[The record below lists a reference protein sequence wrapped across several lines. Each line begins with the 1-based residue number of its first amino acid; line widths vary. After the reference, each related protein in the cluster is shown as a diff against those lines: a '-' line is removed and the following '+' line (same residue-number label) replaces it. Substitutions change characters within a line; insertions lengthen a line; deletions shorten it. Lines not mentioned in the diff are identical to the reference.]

1 MKKTVRPVDSL
12 PHSTKRRWNGHIL
25 MLGIAALAIACL
37 VGLSLYFKGNDP
49 DATQA
54 EAQTKDREPVAELVS
69 ATGLVLAG
77 KSGRMEW
84 NQISIG
90 ARLMVGDL
98 IQTDKSGTA
107 SIRYSNGNTVS
118 IPEDTILTVQ
128 NSENGS
134 MEISAPAMEAQ
145 NDPVYSNPGGNVSV
159 PDMGS
164 TVVAFNRARAKE
176 SGPFIRLD
184 RIIPFGRSLE
194 LIGRVDAGSRLS
206 VNRELVEISG
216 DGSFKHFTNP
226 FPASVQTVNLLMK
239 VTDLS
244 GRTSVVS
251 ATYGFDSHN

>member
-1 MKKTVRPVDSL
+1 MKKAGRFVDSL
-12 PHSTKRRWNGHIL
+12 PHSIKRPWNGHTL
-25 MLGIAALAIACL
+25 LVGIAALAIAGL
-37 VGLSLYFKGNDP
+37 VGLSLYRRGNDS

-54 EAQTKDREPVAELVS
+54 EAKTKDREPAAELVS

-118 IPEDTILTVQ
+118 IPEDTILTIR

-134 MEISAPAMEAQ
+134 MEISAPAMEVHG
-145 NDPVYSNPGGNVSV
+145 DPVEAGRGGNDSV
-159 PDMGS
+159 NEAGS
-164 TVVAFNRARAKE
+164 TVDAFNRARAKE

-184 RIIPFGRSLE
+184 QIIPFGRSLE
-194 LIGRVDAGSRLS
+194 LIGRVEAGSRLS
-206 VNRELVEISG
+206 VNNEIVEIGG

-226 FPASVQTVNLLMK
+226 FPASIQTVNLLMK

-251 ATYGFDSHN
+251 ATHDFNLRY